1 MIESDNN
8 NIVCFISSLNQL
20 RELLESPHLDIR
32 LSAGEALAV
41 IFELGRDFSCDY
53 EQDWALDLVE
63 ILKNL
68 ATDSNKYRAKK
79 DRKQQR
85 ANFRDILRYIEVSQT
100 IEHIIYL

>member
-63 ILKNL
+63 ILRNL